1 MQSFLHLPP
10 LRASFS
16 TALEAIRTGIT
27 SEVELAPMT
36 EPPIVCNNTIIMGL
50 HKCRN
55 SINNGIYVVY
65 IVYLI
70 VV

>member
-1 MQSFLHLPP
+1 MQLFFHLPP

-36 EPPIVCNNTIIMGL
+36 EPPMVCN
-50 HKCRN
+50 KED
-55 SINNGIYVVY
+55 V
-65 IVYLI
+65 
-70 VV
+70 